1 MTIRMA
7 VLTGAALALASFGTA
22 EAAKKF
28 FAYNM
33 TTASDF
39 SGVYLAPAGTTQWG
53 KNQALNDNDKVLDV
67 TERLSLT
74 GLKPGTYDVK
84 LVDTKGHT
92 CIKHNVDL
100 TKEGTFEVHDSDLTD
115 CQ

>member
-7 VLTGAALALASFGTA
+7 ALAGAALMLACFGTA

-28 FAYNM
+28 FAYNE

-53 KNQALNDNDKVLDV
+53 ENQALNDSDKVLDV
-67 TERLSLT
+67 TERLTLT
-74 GLKPGTYDVK
+74 NLKSGTYDVK
-84 LVDTKGHT
+84 LVDTKGRT
-92 CIKHNVDL
+92 CIKHGVDL
-100 TKEGTFEVHDSDLTD
+100 TTDNSFEVHDADLAD
-115 CQ
+115 CH